1 MSVRHGRFFTM
12 KSIKNLAERLG
23 RPVVWVR
30 GVQKRLGLPVLES
43 YSEGYESFLRK
54 IVHLR
59 VLGVSEETLREF
71 WAVERKL
78 IEVLH
83 LDPQSSPTWMVD
95 ACAYA
100 SDPDRR
106 LLLSNID
113 LGFPLPATELQIG
126 LNFAA
131 SSPELFAGK
140 EMGEDA
146 LRLISDYRPRLA
158 AILSTVALEL
168 PVLKAAIKWGRT
180 LGFSHTR
187 GGGNYEFPEE
197 KLHTM
202 EGYMK
207 VLEFLSRS
215 ACDMILL

>member
-1 MSVRHGRFFTM
+1 VLFPDPLPKPTLSWEEAVAQFQRNCRIAGCLEAKDGLPLHFLSG
-12 KSIKNLAERLG
+12 LLG
-23 RPVVWVR
+23 RPAVWIAGIQR
-30 GVQKRLGLPVLES
+30 RFGLPVLEI
-43 YSEGYESFLRK
+43 YPPGYAEFLRK

-59 VLGVSEETLREF
+59 ALGVSEETLREF

-95 ACAYA
+95 ACAFE

-113 LGFPLPATELQIG
+113 LGSPFLATDLQIG

-140 EMGEDA
+140 DMGEDA
-146 LRLISDYRPRLA
+146 LRLLSDYRTRLSEIRSTMASESHVLRA
-158 AILSTVALEL
+158 AL
-168 PVLKAAIKWGRT
+168 KWGK
-180 LGFSHTR
+180 G
-187 GGGNYEFPEE
+187 
-197 KLHTM
+197 M
-202 EGYMK
+202 
-207 VLEFLSRS
+207 V
-215 ACDMILL
+215 

>member
-1 MSVRHGRFFTM
+1 M
-12 KSIKNLAERLG
+12 KSMKLMAEGLG
-23 RPVVWVR
+23 RPGVWVA
-30 GVQKRLGLPVLES
+30 GVQKRFGLPVLER

-54 IVHLR
+54 ILHLR

-95 ACAYA
+95 ACAFS

-113 LGFPLPATELQIG
+113 LGFPLPATDLQIG

-146 LRLISDYRPRLA
+146 LRFLSDYRTRLA
-158 AILSTVALEL
+158 AIRSSVASESRNLRNAL
-168 PVLKAAIKWGRT
+168 KWGK
-180 LGFSHTR
+180 GWISS
-187 GGGNYEFPEE
+187 GNQEAR
-197 KLHTM
+197 K
-202 EGYMK
+202 
-207 VLEFLSRS
+207 
-215 ACDMILL
+215 

>member
-1 MSVRHGRFFTM
+1 M
-12 KSIKNLAERLG
+12 KSMKQMAEGLG
-23 RPVVWVR
+23 RPAVWVA
-30 GVQKRLGLPVLES
+30 GVQKRFGLPVLES
-43 YSEGYESFLRK
+43 YPEGYESFLRK

-95 ACAYA
+95 ACAFDGTLLSQSSA
-100 SDPDRR
+100 TPRGCLRQSSAPLPKRLGSLDPDRR

-131 SSPELFAGK
+131 SAPELFAGK
-140 EMGEDA
+140 DMGEDA
-146 LRLISDYRPRLA
+146 LRLLSDYRTRLT
-158 AILSTVALEL
+158 AIRSTVASESLIL
-168 PVLKAAIKWGRT
+168 PAAVKWGKG
-180 LGFSHTR
+180 L
-187 GGGNYEFPEE
+187 
-197 KLHTM
+197 
-202 EGYMK
+202 
-207 VLEFLSRS
+207 V
-215 ACDMILL
+215 

>member
-1 MSVRHGRFFTM
+1 MNG
-12 KSIKNLAERLG
+12 KWLKQIAERLG
-23 RPVVWVR
+23 RAVVWVA
-30 GVQKRLGLPVLES
+30 GVQKRFGLPVLEN
-43 YSEGYESFLRK
+43 YPEGYESFLRK

-83 LDPQSSPTWMVD
+83 LDPQTSPTWMVD
-95 ACAYA
+95 ACAYSA
-100 SDPDRR
+100 DPNRR

-113 LGFPLPATELQIG
+113 LGFPLPATDLQIG

-146 LRLISDYRPRLA
+146 LRLISDYRTRLSG
-158 AILSTVALEL
+158 IRSTVGSESKIVREAL
-168 PVLKAAIKWGRT
+168 KWEKS
-180 LGFSHTR
+180 LGFAR
-187 GGGNYEFPEE
+187 FPFDGTYMYPAE
-197 KLHTM
+197 KMHPM
-202 EGYMK
+202 E
-207 VLEFLSRS
+207 
-215 ACDMILL
+215 

>member
-1 MSVRHGRFFTM
+1 M
-12 KSIKNLAERLG
+12 KSMKLMVEGLG
-23 RPVVWVR
+23 RPVVWVA
-30 GVQKRLGLPVLES
+30 GVQKRFALPVLES
-43 YSEGYESFLRK
+43 YPEGYESFLRK

-95 ACAYA
+95 ACAVDA
-100 SDPDRR
+100 DPERR

-113 LGFPLPATELQIG
+113 LGFPLPATDLQIG

-131 SSPELFAGK
+131 CSPELFAGK

-146 LRLISDYRPRLA
+146 LRLISDYRTRLSG
-158 AILSTVALEL
+158 ICSTVASEL
-168 PVLKAAIKWGRT
+168 PLLKGAIKW
-180 LGFSHTR
+180 
-187 GGGNYEFPEE
+187 
-197 KLHTM
+197 
-202 EGYMK
+202 
-207 VLEFLSRS
+207 SREMS
-215 ACDMILL
+215 V

>member
-1 MSVRHGRFFTM
+1 M
-12 KSIKNLAERLG
+12 KMMAEGLG
-23 RPVVWVR
+23 RPGVWVA
-30 GVQKRLGLPVLES
+30 GVQKRFGLPVLES
-43 YSEGYESFLRK
+43 YPEGYESFLRK

-78 IEVLH
+78 IEILH

-95 ACAYA
+95 ACAFS

-113 LGFPLPATELQIG
+113 LGFPLPATDLQIG

-146 LRLISDYRPRLA
+146 LRLISDYRTRLA
-158 AILSTVALEL
+158 SIRLSVASESRILRNAL
-168 PVLKAAIKWGRT
+168 KRQKGWI
-180 LGFSHTR
+180 SS
-187 GGGNYEFPEE
+187 GNQEIRE
-197 KLHTM
+197 
-202 EGYMK
+202 
-207 VLEFLSRS
+207 
-215 ACDMILL
+215 